1 MKWIIRGSKVDH
13 YNTYCAKKMCKKTIA
28 LCDTEIKKRKFH
40 HGKNLILLQDLDIDY
55 LVWFLKVTFKYCIG
69 YKDVLYRNKTLRV
82 LLRKTS
88 AYVKSYNG
96 ETKLMYFWLKMINC
110 LKNIFRIM
118 SVIASKKNLIAN
130 KSQIITK
137 NLKKISRRWDYRFS
151 W

>member
-1 MKWIIRGSKVDH
+1 MDH
-13 YNTYCAKKMCKKTIA
+13 YNTYCAKKMCKKIIA
-28 LCDTEIKKRKFH
+28 LCDIEIKKRKFH

-96 ETKLMYFWLKMINC
+96 ETKLMDFWLKMINC

-118 SVIASKKNLIAN
+118 SVIASKKKLNSKQKPNHN
-130 KSQIITK
+130 KKPKK
-137 NLKKISRRWDYRFS
+137 NLTAVRLQVFMIEI
-151 W
+151 